1 MKKILYIIFAFTVI
15 QASDGGYAG
24 SGFRYG
30 SNAREISMAKA
41 MNTVYNKGYNAFG
54 NPALLSEVK
63 NIEYGFSYFSMS
75 LDRSIQSFS
84 ISRPMPPTASVS
96 FSFLRA
102 GVDDIMQTD
111 WSGNEYGNISSWEGY
126 GMLSFGNRFGNLSFG
141 LNLKAY
147 KNQLTPEY
155 ASDGTG
161 VDLGMIYKINN
172 QSKIGL
178 YINNLSSTYN
188 WKVTYNNSSNQYEQ
202 TMPRIV
208 TAGYSYNHL
217 KFLISSQL
225 DFFVKDF
232 DLADELLGQESTTNK
247 YIRLRLG
254 SELNMFEINKM
265 DFYLRFGLI
274 VDEDNNAFSIGC
286 GVPFNISESMD
297 MEFNYALDPGFRG
310 EGISHLITF
319 SILNY

>member
-1 MKKILYIIFAFTVI
+1 
-15 QASDGGYAG
+15 
-24 SGFRYG
+24 
-30 SNAREISMAKA
+30 
-41 MNTVYNKGYNAFG
+41 
-54 NPALLSEVK
+54 
-63 NIEYGFSYFSMS
+63 
-75 LDRSIQSFS
+75 
-84 ISRPMPPTASVS
+84 
-96 FSFLRA
+96 
-102 GVDDIMQTD
+102 
-111 WSGNEYGNISSWEGY
+111 
-126 GMLSFGNRFGNLSFG
+126 
-141 LNLKAY
+141 
-147 KNQLTPEY
+147 LTPEY

-217 KFLISSQL
+217 KFLISGQL

-274 VDEDNNAFSIGC
+274 ADEDNNAFSIGC
-286 GVPFNISESMD
+286 GVPFNISESID
-297 MEFNYALDPGFRG
+297 MEFNYALDPGFQG

-319 SILNY
+319 S